1 MAASRD
7 ARRTAPVKT
16 PVGGAVRDAGKERAM
31 VTFSRKAAEGNPAST
46 AALRRVAIGLNQRR
60 ALRHSAGAASSEAI
74 VKRIREEFMN
84 GTFSPSVPRR
94 IWVPIHAGIISDG

>member
-31 VTFSRKAAEGNPAST
+31 VTFSRKAVEGNPAST
-46 AALRRVAIGLNQRR
+46 AALRRVAIGLSQRR
-60 ALRHSAGAASSEAI
+60 ALRHPAGAASAAAS
-74 VKRIREEFMN
+74 VKRIRQEIMN
-84 GTFSPSVPRR
+84 GTFAQRVSRSSWVPR
-94 IWVPIHAGIISDG
+94 HAEIIANR